1 MNLPIEAQ
9 GPDEDSPLTLGQLQ
23 AFSQA
28 IRATLASFGDLVE
41 AHADQTTV
49 TIDQIPVEEIS
60 HHVQSLNRR
69 VSNFADV
76 LDSFDQQVQQGARPQ
91 AIKPIAADIWDA
103 MFQRFMCVGLTIL
116 TAILILTFALVI
128 LVYFLQRAMDA
139 RHSRGTG

>member
-1 MNLPIEAQ
+1 LNLPIEAQ

-41 AHADQTTV
+41 AHADQTTA
-49 TIDQIPVEEIS
+49 TLDQIPVEEIS

-69 VSNFADV
+69 VSNFADA
-76 LDSFDQQVQQGARPQ
+76 LDSLEQQVQQGAAPR
-91 AIKPIAADIWDA
+91 AKPTADIWDA

-128 LVYFLQRAMDA
+128 LVYFLQRAIDA
-139 RHSRGTG
+139 QHSRGTG